1 MQEKASARLRE
12 LAPWQVAGFS
22 RPSNVRLND
31 DFQCEKIL
39 LGNQKLPYH
48 AHVISIK
55 IRSGDASND
64 DHGTVTG
71 ITTTTGRA
79 NLDDAPTANDD
90 GVIDVFAQD
99 DFRDV
104 QVALEKVR
112 LVKTMHV
119 YK

>member
-1 MQEKASARLRE
+1 MRCNFSHFDYRE
-12 LAPWQVAGFS
+12 L
-22 RPSNVRLND
+22 RLICLGD
-31 DFQCEKIL
+31 WHECHKFQIKIFES
-39 LGNQKLPYH
+39 
-48 AHVISIK
+48 HVISCHFK

-79 NLDDAPTANDD
+79 NLDDAAIANDD

-112 LVKTMHV
+112 LVNQANIACV
-119 YK
+119 

>member
-1 MQEKASARLRE
+1 M
-12 LAPWQVAGFS
+12 
-22 RPSNVRLND
+22 
-31 DFQCEKIL
+31 
-39 LGNQKLPYH
+39 
-48 AHVISIK
+48 
-55 IRSGDASND
+55 
-64 DHGTVTG
+64 TG

-79 NLDDAPTANDD
+79 NLDSAPIANDD

-112 LVKTMHV
+112 LVNQADMHV